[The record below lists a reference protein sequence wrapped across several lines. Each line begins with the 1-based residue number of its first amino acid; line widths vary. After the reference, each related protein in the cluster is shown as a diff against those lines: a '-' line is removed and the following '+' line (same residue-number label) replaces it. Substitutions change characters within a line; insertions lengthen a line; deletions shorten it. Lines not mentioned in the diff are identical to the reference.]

1 MKNCMK
7 AQAIIIASSIE
18 DVHESWYL
26 KILSNC
32 TQLKARLF
40 SNIIRS
46 VDPYCTYTWSYENR
60 AGKPNFLCNFSQ
72 LLLSNISL
80 FTVLYTAD
88 FGFFGFFFCCFLVR
102 DLCTNRCRHNYHPPP
117 PPPILPCSYVF
128 ALTHN
133 SLFNTSDSYS
143 KSVHA

>member
-1 MKNCMK
+1 MK
-7 AQAIIIASSIE
+7 AHAIIIASSIE

-40 SNIIRS
+40 SNIIGS
-46 VDPYCTYTWSYENR
+46 VNPYCTYTWSYENQ

-72 LLLSNISL
+72 LLLSSISL
-80 FTVLYTAD
+80 FTVLRTAD
-88 FGFFGFFFCCFLVR
+88 FGFFVFVFFFFAAFWLGICVEM
-102 DLCTNRCRHNYHPPP
+102 DVDIITTPS
-117 PPPILPCSYVF
+117 PPILPRSYVF